1 MQLNLGT
8 KIRELRRRDA
18 RTQDNLAE
26 ALGVTA
32 QAVSRWESG
41 GSYPDMEMI
50 PAIANYFHISIDELF
65 GYHDDREEKIKN
77 ILENATKILT
87 KQGFTMY
94 QGSLSEDVGK
104 CVNML
109 RAASEE
115 FPNEPKI
122 LLKFAQALHMWG
134 WHKYGAKANSV
145 NSSGMMEE
153 NVEYNSQNVYWQE
166 AVRVYEKLLKSN
178 PSSKDREIAIRQI
191 TPLYCRMGEY
201 EKAKALAN
209 EQNSIVIS
217 KEVLLPKATVGEE
230 RARYQGERIME
241 LLSNLRFAISE
252 PVALRPAV
260 SSSEYGRQILLS
272 VIQLYETVF
281 IDGRC
286 GAWHQNI
293 GSLYLT
299 LARYEIDNGGSMEKA
314 LYYFDKAFD
323 HCKEYEHI
331 YNEDEYQYSAPL
343 VSALP
348 KINKGDLA
356 PLGDDFWEKQL
367 RTFQKNIVEEIRKNP
382 KYAECFQFPISLEN

>member
-1 MQLNLGT
+1 MQLNLGI
-8 KIRELRRRDA
+8 KIKELRRRDG

-65 GYHDDREEKIKN
+65 GYHDDREEKIKS
-77 ILENATKILT
+77 ILENAAKILT

-94 QGSLSEDVGK
+94 QGSLKEDVEE
-104 CVNML
+104 CITML
-109 RAASEE
+109 RSAAEE

-122 LLKFAQALHMWG
+122 LSKLVQALQMWG
-134 WHKYGAKANSV
+134 WNKYGAKGHRDD
-145 NSSGMMEE
+145 SSGIIEDD
-153 NVEYNSQNVYWQE
+153 VDYNSQNIYWQE
-166 AVRVYEKLLKSN
+166 AVRVSEKLLKLN
-178 PSSKDREIAIRQI
+178 LSSEEREIAIRQI
-191 TPLYCRMGEY
+191 VPLYCRMGEY

-209 EQNSIVIS
+209 EQNSILIS

-230 RARYQGERIME
+230 RARYQGERIMA
-241 LLSNLRFAISE
+241 LLSNLHFAISE
-252 PVALRPAV
+252 SVALRPAV

-286 GAWHQNI
+286 GRWHWDI

-299 LARYEIDNGGSMEKA
+299 LAGYEMSNDGCPENILN
-314 LYYFDKAFD
+314 YFDKGFD
-323 HCKEYEHI
+323 HCKEYERI
-331 YNEDEYQYSAPL
+331 CKEGDYQYSAPL
-343 VSALP
+343 ISALP
-348 KINKGDLA
+348 KIKKGDLA
-356 PLGDDFWEKQL
+356 PFGDDFWKKEL
-367 RTFQKNIVEEIRKNP
+367 RMFQKDILEELRKNP
-382 KYAECFQFPISLEN
+382 KYAECCK

>member
-1 MQLNLGT
+1 MQLNIGT
-8 KIRELRRRDA
+8 KIRELRRRDG

-65 GYHDDREEKIKN
+65 GYHDEREEKIKT
-77 ILENATKILT
+77 ILENAAKILT

-94 QGSLSEDVGK
+94 QGSLSEDVGE

-109 RAASEE
+109 RSASEE

-122 LLKFAQALHMWG
+122 LLKLAQALHMWG
-134 WHKYGAKANSV
+134 WHKYGAKTHSV
-145 NSSGMMEE
+145 NSFGMMEE
-153 NVEYNSQNVYWQE
+153 NVEYNSQNIYWQE
-166 AVRVYEKLLKSN
+166 AVRVYEKLLKCN
-178 PSSKDREIAIRQI
+178 LSSEDRKIAICAL

-209 EQNSIVIS
+209 EQNALAIC
-217 KEVLLPKATVGEE
+217 KEVLLPMATVGEE
-230 RARYQGERIME
+230 KARYQSERIVA
-241 LLSNLRFAISE
+241 LLANLRLAISTS
-252 PVALRPAV
+252 VAMRPAV

-272 VIQLYETVF
+272 VVNLFETVF

-293 GSLYLT
+293 GSLYLG
-299 LARYEIDNGGSMEKA
+299 LARYEIDNGGRMEKA
-314 LYYFDKAFD
+314 LNYFDKGFD
-323 HCKEYEHI
+323 HCKEYERI
-331 YNEDEYQYSAPL
+331 YNEGEYQYSAPL
-343 VSALP
+343 VLALP
-348 KINKGDLA
+348 KINKGELA
-356 PLGDDFWEKQL
+356 PLGDDFWEKEL
-367 RTFQKNIVEEIRKNP
+367 RTFPKNIVEEIRKNP
-382 KYAECFQFPISLEN
+382 KYAECFESYYL

>member
-1 MQLNLGT
+1 MQLNIGA
-8 KIRELRRRDA
+8 KIRELRKRDG
-18 RTQDNLAE
+18 RTQDALAE

-65 GYHDDREEKIKN
+65 GYHDEREEKIKT

-94 QGSLSEDVGK
+94 KGSLTEDVEE

-122 LLKFAQALHMWG
+122 LLKLAQALQMWG
-134 WHKYGAKANSV
+134 WNKYGAKGRTSD
-145 NSSGMMEE
+145 SSGIIEDDID
-153 NVEYNSQNVYWQE
+153 YNSKNIYWQE

-178 PSSKDREIAIRQI
+178 PSSKDREAAIRQI

-209 EQNSIVIS
+209 DQNSLVIC
-217 KEVLLPKATVGEE
+217 KEVLLPLATAGEE
-230 RARYQGERIME
+230 KARYQGERIMA
-241 LLSNLRFAISE
+241 LLSNLRLAISE
-252 PVALRPAV
+252 AVATRPAI
-260 SSSEYGRQILLS
+260 SASEYGKHILLS
-272 VIQLYETVF
+272 VINLYETVF

-286 GAWHQNI
+286 GFWHWNI
-293 GSLYLT
+293 GDLYLT
-299 LARYEIDNGGSMEKA
+299 LAQYEMDNDGSMEKI
-314 LYYFDKAFD
+314 LYYFDKGFD
-323 HCKEYEHI
+323 HCKEYMRI
-331 YNEDEYQYSAPL
+331 YNEGEYQYSAPL
-343 VSALP
+343 ISALP
-348 KINKGDLA
+348 KINKGYLE
-356 PLGDDFWEKQL
+356 PIGDDFWEKEL
-367 RTFQKNIVEEIRKNP
+367 RTFQKNVVSEIRKNP
-382 KYAECFQFPISLEN
+382 KYAECFA

>member
-8 KIRELRRRDA
+8 KIRELRRRDG

-65 GYHDDREEKIKN
+65 GYHDEREEKIKT
-77 ILENATKILT
+77 ILENAAKILT

-94 QGSLSEDVGK
+94 QGSLSEDVWE
-104 CVNML
+104 CIVML

-122 LLKFAQALHMWG
+122 LLKLAKALHMWG
-134 WHKYGAKANSV
+134 WNKYGAKGHPSD
-145 NSSGMMEE
+145 SFGIIEDDI
-153 NVEYNSQNVYWQE
+153 EYNSKNIYWQE

-178 PSSKDREIAIRQI
+178 PSSEDREIAIRQI

-209 EQNSIVIS
+209 DQNALVIC
-217 KEVLLPKATVGEE
+217 KEVLLPLATVGKEK
-230 RARYQGERIME
+230 ARYQGERILA

-252 PVALRPAV
+252 AVATRPAI
-260 SSSEYGRQILLS
+260 SSSEYGREILLS
-272 VIQLYETVF
+272 VSNLYETVF
-281 IDGRC
+281 IDGKC
-286 GAWHQNI
+286 GSWHWDI
-293 GSLYLT
+293 GQLYLT
-299 LARYEIDNGGSMEKA
+299 LAGYEMDNDGSMEKV
-314 LYYFDKAFD
+314 LNYFDKGFD
-323 HCKEYEHI
+323 HCKEYMRI
-331 YNEDEYQYSAPL
+331 YNEGEYQYSAPL
-343 VSALP
+343 ISALP
-348 KINKGDLA
+348 KIEKGDLA
-356 PLGDDFWEKQL
+356 PIGDDFWKKEL

-382 KYAECFQFPISLEN
+382 KYAECFE